1 MYNTYS
7 QHGEDLIIAKLF
19 TRSEGDQDYWKT
31 GNLLEIGAYE
41 PTEISNSRLLI
52 ERGWDA
58 TLIEFSPTPVKDLVK
73 AYADNPNV
81 RVIAAALT
89 TCHQHVQE
97 FNITD
102 DGLSSN
108 DPVHAEKWKDF
119 PCGYYGKLWVP
130 SLSVQAMMDQFFPN
144 KPLHFVSI
152 DTEGTSVPLAV
163 EFMRLED
170 RWKPLVLCVEHD
182 DQDAEEETEL
192 AVVHRNAVKAPRF
205 RWLME
210 NAEKRGYRLEWMNNC
225 NAILVL
231 K

>member
-1 MYNTYS
+1 MYS
-7 QHGEDLIIAKLF
+7 QHGEDKIVASWFADNTDLHEKHGF
-19 TRSEGDQDYWKT
+19 

-52 ERGWDA
+52 EYGWDA

-73 AYADNPNV
+73 AYAGNDRV

-97 FNITD
+97 FNVTD

-130 SLSVQAMMDQFFPN
+130 SLSIQAMMDQFFPN

-152 DTEGTSVPLAV
+152 DTEGTSVPLAI

-170 RWKPLVLCVEHD
+170 RWKPIVLCVEHD

-210 NAEKRGYRLEWMNNC
+210 NAEKLGYRLEWMNNC
-225 NAILVL
+225 NAILVQ